1 MKIISLSVW
10 FVSALAMLPVFLYV
24 TTIADPSGQETCNII
39 WGHNVSSN
47 SSSDVSQNEQ
57 TAFALYSFINGF
69 LAPLAFIVLFYFLVL
84 CRLHSLKPIKDGK
97 ISENKRQ
104 LHQKVTKLVLTVV
117 SVYTVCWLPHWT
129 VQMVLICQPPDS
141 QQHTGLMVTV
151 LLTTCLA
158 YAPKGK
164 LHKSSFISTITRFNF
179 IFIPMTVIGIII
191 IIIS

>member
-1 MKIISLSVW
+1 MCHQQFIWCFSKWANSL
-10 FVSALAMLPVFLYV
+10 
-24 TTIADPSGQETCNII
+24 
-39 WGHNVSSN
+39 
-47 SSSDVSQNEQ
+47 
-57 TAFALYSFINGF
+57 TAYSFINGF

-117 SVYTVCWLPHWT
+117 SVYIVCWLPHWT
-129 VQMVLICQPPDS
+129 VQMVLIFQPPDS

-158 YAPKGK
+158 YAPKSNYQ
-164 LHKSSFISTITRFNF
+164 SSYLEVKYSIYISICIYMCQRSTI
-179 IFIPMTVIGIII
+179 
-191 IIIS
+191 